1 MTNMVKNYNEAKIPI
16 DIVWSDLDY
25 MEEKA
30 IFTLDKYAYPA
41 DEFSEMLEEE
51 NVHWVPLIDVG
62 VYLKDKESINAGK

>member
-1 MTNMVKNYNEAKIPI
+1 
-16 DIVWSDLDY
+16 